1 MANPWDPVPNAPG
14 GSSTIPVPP
23 AATTPVAPYTP
34 PAPATSGSSGYY
46 TGGNP
51 WSTGYPGT
59 GRSGTSTGGYTGG
72 APMQPFPWQ
81 AFQQASDQ
89 AQRATETGLSA
100 LTSGMAVK
108 SPFGQQVGNMFASPF
123 GLPPH
128 LLAQQQRMLAETAA
142 GSRAN
147 ALERSKRAATASGF
161 GDSMGAI
168 RAQDM
173 IRSQSAADLNN
184 AQTQLAIQDAMLQMQ
199 RQQGMGGLMAQLYG
213 MDAGLLGQYAN
224 IQAGR
229 QFPIATMGAGGGIQ
243 GASAVPMA
251 GGGWWDQSGR
261 YQTQPMPYDPF
272 YRGGAPGTGQGAGYT
287 SQAPWKPW

>member
-23 AATTPVAPYTP
+23 AVTQPVAPYAP
-34 PAPATSGSSGYY
+34 PPTSTSGSNSGYY

-59 GRSGTSTGGYTGG
+59 GRSGTSGYS
-72 APMQPFPWQ
+72 APMMPQFPWQ
-81 AFQQASDQ
+81 GFNAASEQ
-89 AQRATETGLSA
+89 AQRATEQGLSA

-108 SPFGQQVGNMFASPF
+108 SPFGQQVGNMFASPY

-128 LLAQQQRMLAETAA
+128 LLAQQQRMLAETSA

-147 ALERSKRAATASGF
+147 ALERSKRSAVASGF

-173 IRSQSAADLNN
+173 IRNQSAADLNN
-184 AQTQLAIQDAMLQMQ
+184 AQTQLAIQDAMMQMQ

-213 MDAGLLGQYAN
+213 MDAGLLGQYAQ

-229 QFPIATMGAGGGIQ
+229 QFPITPTGGGIQ
-243 GASAVPMA
+243 GAQPVPMG

-287 SQAPWKPW
+287 PQNPWRPW